1 VVIDIG
7 ADGAGRRL
15 QHGDE
20 LATGRQQLYVARYSA
35 RFCTRMDFRI
45 LGPLEVLD
53 EGREV
58 ALGGSRQRALLA
70 LLVLHANE
78 TLSTDRLIEELWG
91 EHQPAT
97 AAKTVQVQ
105 VSRLR
110 KALAGGGDLI
120 VTRDRGYRLELEPD
134 WLDAHRFERL
144 LTEARDELGA
154 ERPERAAALLERGLA
169 LWRGE
174 PLADLAYE
182 PFAQREIARLADLRV
197 AAIELEIDAKLALG
211 GHAEVVGQLEFL
223 IAEHPFRER
232 LRGQLMLALY
242 RSDRQADAL
251 QAYQNARRKLVDEL
265 GIEPGER
272 LRELERAIL
281 AQDPA
286 LALVL
291 SEPAPAP
298 SPPEPPPPGPQPA
311 DPGSPGARRLVS
323 IVFADLVGS
332 TGLGE
337 RLDPESMHA
346 LLDRY
351 TEACGAVIERHGGSV
366 EGFIGDAVVG
376 VFGLAAIHEDDALR
390 AVRAAVE
397 MRAAGAALSAELE
410 RERGVGIG
418 MKLGV
423 ESGEVFLR
431 AGARR
436 SPFAA
441 GDAFNVASRLEG
453 TAAEG
458 EILIGENTYPL
469 VRDFVRA
476 EPLEPLALK
485 GRAAKVQAWR
495 LVELEP
501 ERREPRAP
509 ASPFVNRAGELE
521 ALREAFA
528 RARDDRACHSVVV
541 IGPAGIGK
549 SRLVKELLTEVGDE
563 ATVAVGRCVA
573 YGEDVAYRPLAE
585 IVGRL
590 GGDDPRAGVER
601 LLAGEEATA
610 RLVLGAVGLSEA
622 AAPPEEAQWAVRRLL
637 ERAAAERPLLV
648 VFDDVHWADPTLLD
662 LLDYLVAFCGEH
674 PILLACL
681 ARPDFVQT
689 RPGWA
694 TPMPNR
700 SLMVVD
706 ALPAPEALE
715 LVEGVG
721 AAGDAAARIVE
732 TAEGNPLF
740 LEQLVA
746 VGADDADSL
755 PSSIQAV
762 LAARIDRLDAGER
775 AVLEAASVQ
784 GRSFHVGALVELL
797 DVDEP
802 RTATHLVSLV
812 RQQLIRSERS
822 ELPGQDAFRFAHALI
837 REAAYNGLA
846 KERRA
851 AFHEHVARWLER
863 EPGAQEETIGFHLAE
878 AHRLLTELG
887 LAGEREL
894 GLAAGA
900 AERFESASGAALQRA
915 DARTGARLLERA
927 AALMGPDDPARVQ
940 LLPRLGAALLD
951 AGRLADA
958 DSVLTEAIARAPE
971 ASPLAARARV
981 EQQLVQL
988 QAGTGSAADD
998 VVESAL
1004 SVLEGDGDELGQ
1016 YRALWLRALRAW
1028 IGGRC
1033 ADADEDFRRAGEH
1046 ARRAGDQAALFEVLD
1061 WRASAAL
1068 FGPTAVGDGIRL
1080 CQEVREQVRSSPV
1093 AEARAL
1099 QPTAALHAMAGDFE
1113 EARRLVAA
1121 SDAILSELGD
1131 LQSAVAQQEALV
1143 ELLAGQP
1150 AAAEARLRTGYE
1162 RLMQM
1167 GEKAL
1172 LASTAA
1178 MLAQALYAQGR
1189 LEEAAQVCEVSE
1201 QAAAEHD
1208 ISAQVGWRAVRAK
1221 LLAPQRWDEAHEL
1234 ATEAVRLAERTDF
1247 LTIHADALVD
1257 LAEVLRRGGRA
1268 DEAAASLSAA
1278 QELFER
1284 KGDVASAAR
1293 VRALQEDNPRTE
1305 AHRAQVHDG
1314 KHQ

>member
-1 VVIDIG
+1 
-7 ADGAGRRL
+7 
-15 QHGDE
+15 
-20 LATGRQQLYVARYSA
+20 
-35 RFCTRMDFRI
+35 MDFRI

-58 ALGGSRQRALLA
+58 ALGGSKQRALLA
-70 LLVLHANE
+70 VLVLHANE

-97 AAKTVQVQ
+97 AAKTVQVH

-120 VTRDRGYRLELEPD
+120 VTRERGYRLELDPD
-134 WLDAHRFERL
+134 WCDAHRFERL
-144 LTEARDELGA
+144 LAQARDELGA
-154 ERPERAAALLERGLA
+154 ERPEDAAASLERALA

-182 PFAQREIARLADLRV
+182 PFAQREVARLADLRV
-197 AAIELEIDAKLALG
+197 AAAELQIDAKLALG
-211 GHAEVVGQLEFL
+211 GHAEVIAQLEAL

-232 LRGQLMLALY
+232 LRAQLMLALY

-251 QAYQNARRKLVDEL
+251 QAYQDARRKLVEEL

-286 LALVL
+286 LAWVVPARTPAVP
-291 SEPAPAP
+291 EPAQAPPVAGPPAADA
-298 SPPEPPPPGPQPA
+298 EPLPA
-311 DPGSPGARRLVS
+311 DPASPGARRLVS

-351 TEACGAVIERHGGSV
+351 TAVCGDVIERHGGSV

-376 VFGLAAIHEDDALR
+376 VFGLETLHEDDALR

-397 MRAAGAALSAELE
+397 MREAGAALSAELE
-410 RERGVGIG
+410 RERGVGIA
-418 MKLGV
+418 MKFGV

-453 TAAEG
+453 QAPEG
-458 EILIGENTYPL
+458 EILLGENTYAL
-469 VRDFVRA
+469 VQEFVRA

-485 GRAAKVQAWR
+485 GRAAKVEAWR
-495 LVELEP
+495 LVGLEP
-501 ERREPRAP
+501 EQRERRAP

-521 ALREAFA
+521 VLREAFA
-528 RARDDRACHSVVV
+528 RVRDDRACRAVTV

-549 SRLVKELLTEVGDE
+549 SRLVEELLTEVGDE
-563 ATVAVGRCVA
+563 ARVAVGRCHS

-585 IVGRL
+585 IVGQL
-590 GGDDPRAGVER
+590 GGSDPRAGVEQ
-601 LLAGEEATA
+601 LLVGEEGAA
-610 RLVLGAVGLSEA
+610 RLVLGAIGLADA
-622 AAPPEEAQWAVRRLL
+622 AAQPDEAQWAVRRLL

-648 VFDDVHWADPTLLD
+648 IFDDVHWADPTLLD
-662 LLDYLVAFCGEH
+662 LLDYLVAFSGEH

-681 ARPDFVQT
+681 ARPDFVET
-689 RPGWA
+689 RPGWV
-694 TPMPNR
+694 TPQPNR

-706 ALPAPEALE
+706 ALPHSEALE
-715 LVEGVG
+715 LVEGAG

-746 VGADDADSL
+746 VGADEADAL

-762 LAARIDRLDAGER
+762 LAARIDRLAAGER
-775 AVLEAASVQ
+775 AVLELASVQ
-784 GRSFHVGALVELL
+784 GRSFHVGAVDELL
-797 DVDEP
+797 EEDEP

-812 RQQLIRSERS
+812 RQQLIRSDRS
-822 ELPGQDAFRFAHALI
+822 DLPGQDAFRFAHALI

-851 AFHEHVARWLER
+851 TLHERFARWLER
-863 EPGAQEETIGFHLAE
+863 TPGAQEETIGFHLAE

-887 LAGEREL
+887 LAGERERA
-894 GLAAGA
+894 LAASA
-900 AERFESASGAALQRA
+900 AERLESAGDVALQRG

-927 AALMGPDDPARVQ
+927 AALMGPDDPARAP

-958 DSVLTEAIARAPE
+958 DSVLTEAVGTAPE
-971 ASPLAARARV
+971 GSPLAARAQV
-981 EQQLVQL
+981 EQQLVRL
-988 QAGTGSAADD
+988 QAGTGSACDD
-998 VVESAL
+998 VVASAL
-1004 SVLEGDGDELGQ
+1004 SVLEADGDELGQ

-1028 IGGRC
+1028 IEGRC
-1033 ADADEDFRRAGEH
+1033 ADADEAIRRAAEH
-1046 ARRAGDQAALFEVLD
+1046 ARRAGDQAALFELLG
-1061 WRASAAL
+1061 WQASAAL
-1068 FGPTAVGDGIRL
+1068 FGPTPVGDGIRL
-1080 CQEVREQVRSSPV
+1080 CHDIREQVRSSPV

-1099 QPTAALHAMAGDFE
+1099 QPTAAVHAMAGDFD

-1150 AAAEARLRTGYE
+1150 AAAEARLRAGYE
-1162 RLMQM
+1162 RLAQM

-1178 MLAQALYAQGR
+1178 MLAQALYAQDR
-1189 LEEAAQVCEVSE
+1189 LEEAGQVCEVSE
-1201 QAAAEHD
+1201 QAAADDD

-1221 LLAPQRWDEAHEL
+1221 LLAPERWDEAHEL

-1257 LAEVLRRGGRA
+1257 LAEVLRQGGRA
-1268 DEAAASLSAA
+1268 DEAAASLAA
-1278 QELFER
+1278 ALELYER
-1284 KGDVASAAR
+1284 KGDVASTER
-1293 VRALQEDNPRTE
+1293 VRAIKG
-1305 AHRAQVHDG
+1305 G
-1314 KHQ
+1314 KSRRVP

>member
-1 VVIDIG
+1 
-7 ADGAGRRL
+7 
-15 QHGDE
+15 
-20 LATGRQQLYVARYSA
+20 
-35 RFCTRMDFRI
+35 MDFRI

-58 ALGGSRQRALLA
+58 ALGGSKQRALLA
-70 LLVLHANE
+70 VLVLHANE

-97 AAKTVQVQ
+97 AAKTVQVH

-110 KALAGGGDLI
+110 KALAGGGDLL
-120 VTRDRGYRLELEPD
+120 VTRERGYRLELEPD
-134 WLDAHRFERL
+134 SVDAHQFERL
-144 LTEARDELGA
+144 LAEARDELGA
-154 ERPERAAALLERGLA
+154 ERPEQAAAHLERALA

-182 PFAQREIARLADLRV
+182 PFAQREVARLADLRV
-197 AAIELEIDAKLALG
+197 AAVELQIDAKLELG
-211 GHAEVVGQLEFL
+211 GHAEVVAQLEAL

-251 QAYQNARRKLVDEL
+251 QAYQDARRKLVEEL

-286 LALVL
+286 LAWVVP
-291 SEPAPAP
+291 EPAQAAAEPAQAP
-298 SPPEPPPPGPQPA
+298 PPPPEPTPA
-311 DPGSPGARRLVS
+311 DSASPGARRLVS

-351 TEACGAVIERHGGSV
+351 TAVCGDVIERHGGSV

-376 VFGLAAIHEDDALR
+376 VFGLETVHEDDALR

-397 MRAAGAALSAELE
+397 MREAGAALSAELE
-410 RERGVGIG
+410 RERGVGIA
-418 MKLGV
+418 MKFGV

-453 TAAEG
+453 QAPEG
-458 EILIGENTYPL
+458 EILLGENTYPL
-469 VRDFVRA
+469 VRDFVQA

-485 GRAAKVQAWR
+485 GRAATVQAWR
-495 LVELEP
+495 LIGLEP
-501 ERREPRAP
+501 EQRERRSP

-521 ALREAFA
+521 ALLEAFG
-528 RARDDRACHSVVV
+528 RARDDRACRAVTV

-549 SRLVKELLTEVGDE
+549 SRLVKELLAEVGDE
-563 ATVAVGRCVA
+563 ATIAVGRCVA

-585 IVGRL
+585 IVGQL
-590 GGDDPRAGVER
+590 GGSDPRAGVEQM
-601 LLAGEEATA
+601 LADEEATA
-610 RLVLGAVGLSEA
+610 RLVLGAIGLSEGVA
-622 AAPPEEAQWAVRRLL
+622 KPEEAQWAVRRLL
-637 ERAAAERPLLV
+637 ERVAAERPLLV
-648 VFDDVHWADPTLLD
+648 VVDDVHWADPTLLD
-662 LLDYLVAFCGEH
+662 LLDYLVAFSGEH

-689 RPGWA
+689 RPDWV
-694 TPMPNR
+694 TPQPNR

-706 ALPAPEALE
+706 ALPASEALE
-715 LVEGVG
+715 LVEGAG
-721 AAGDAAARIVE
+721 AAGNAAARIVE

-746 VGADDADSL
+746 VGADDGGTAL

-762 LAARIDRLDAGER
+762 LAARIDRLADGER
-775 AVLEAASVQ
+775 AVLEFAAVQ
-784 GRSFHVGALVELL
+784 GRSFHVGVLDELL
-797 DVDEP
+797 DDEETP
-802 RTATHLVSLV
+802 HTAQHLVSLV
-812 RQQLIRSERS
+812 RQQLIRSDRS
-822 ELPGQDAFRFAHALI
+822 DLPGQDAFRFAHALI
-837 REAAYNGLA
+837 REAAYNGLP
-846 KERRA
+846 KQRRA
-851 AFHEHVARWLER
+851 DLHERVALWLESR
-863 EPGAQEETIGFHLAE
+863 PGAQDETIGFHLGE

-887 LAGEREL
+887 LTGERERA
-894 GLAAGA
+894 LATRA
-900 AERFESASGAALQRA
+900 AERLESAAGAALQRG
-915 DARTGARLLERA
+915 DAHAGARLLERA
-927 AALMGPDDPARVQ
+927 AALLGPDDPARAA
-940 LLPRLGAALLD
+940 LLPTLGAALLD

-958 DSVLTEAIARAPE
+958 DSVLAEAVGSAPE
-971 ASPLAARARV
+971 GSPLAARAQV

-988 QAGTGSAADD
+988 QAGTGRACDD

-1004 SVLEGDGDELGQ
+1004 SVLEADGDELGQ

-1028 IGGRC
+1028 IEGRC
-1033 ADADEDFRRAGEH
+1033 ADADEAFRRAAEH
-1046 ARRAGDQAALFEVLD
+1046 ARRAGDQAALFEVLG
-1061 WRASAAL
+1061 WQASAAL
-1068 FGPTAVGDGIRL
+1068 FGPTPVGDGIRL
-1080 CQEVREQVRSSPV
+1080 CHDVREQVRNSPV

-1099 QPTAALHAMAGDFE
+1099 QPTAAVHAMAGDFD

-1178 MLAQALYAQGR
+1178 MLAQALYAQNR

-1201 QAAAEHD
+1201 QAAADDD

-1221 LLAPQRWDEAHEL
+1221 LLAPERWDEAHEL

-1247 LTIHADALVD
+1247 LTIHAEALVD

-1268 DEAAASLSAA
+1268 DEAAASLAAA

-1305 AHRAQVHDG
+1305 DDRAQVHDG
-1314 KHQ
+1314 KHH